1 MTPKSPFIDSG
12 YYLVGDMFNVE
23 AVGDAAAVDGWNTV
37 SAKQAFMHSDK
48 DVYDDPIFTI
58 TFETKRLTSIGRLF
72 LRRTL
77 ILITSGLMA

>member
-1 MTPKSPFIDSG
+1 MTPKSPFIDTG
-12 YYLVGDMFNVE
+12 YYLVGDMFTTEDGVN
-23 AVGDAAAVDGWNTV
+23 GWNTI
-37 SAKQAFMHSDK
+37 SDKQAFMHSDQ

-77 ILITSGLMA
+77 MQVIPMHLLQV

>member
-12 YYLVGDMFNVE
+12 YYLVGDMFNAE
-23 AVGDAAAVDGWNTV
+23 GVDGWNTV

-48 DVYDDPIFTI
+48 DVYDDPKFTI

-77 ILITSGLMA
+77 MPVTSGLMA